1 MGTEEHKQSLID
13 EMSSANVSLFIDE
26 HLSEITEPSRIFYKF
41 EKFSTLEDNFV
52 GNVVLNIVKIDE
64 EKKKYITFRY
74 LKGRNKVRFP
84 PQIGAKGNPVFM
96 LFFERDARDM
106 QRLTGGN
113 ALFFRSRIRHAI
125 AATETKDISL
135 NFKGENISAQ
145 EITFK
150 PFTKTKLKNRVNR
163 YKTKEF
169 RVTMSNKIP
178 GYIYKIETFTK
189 DTQKANDI
197 VRETLT
203 FQGIKT
209 NKELREIYKERIVV
223 ISHEKN
229 NVFNFNF
236 FGIWRYDNIS
246 TKVNDFPTY
255 ARSEFVFACM
265 SSNANNRDFMAKCSC
280 AVDEI
285 AKEFPSKNMLKLKRL
300 RDSGKVL
307 VQGKL
312 LKVLDYQKKKWINYS
327 EHKQL
332 LSLNVFSSY

>member
-1 MGTEEHKQSLID
+1 MKLINVTIKNFFGLILSLNILFLLCGDLHSQDLDSNVDFSDAIDAEEKRSKWGTEEHKQSLID

-203 FQGIKT
+203 YQGIKT
-209 NKELREIYKERIVV
+209 NKELREIYK
-223 ISHEKN
+223 
-229 NVFNFNF
+229 
-236 FGIWRYDNIS
+236 
-246 TKVNDFPTY
+246 
-255 ARSEFVFACM
+255 
-265 SSNANNRDFMAKCSC
+265 
-280 AVDEI
+280 
-285 AKEFPSKNMLKLKRL
+285 KRK
-300 RDSGKVL
+300 DSGDK
-307 VQGKL
+307 
-312 LKVLDYQKKKWINYS
+312 S
-327 EHKQL
+327 
-332 LSLNVFSSY
+332 

>member
-1 MGTEEHKQSLID
+1 MKLINVTIKNFFGLILSLNILFLLCGDLHSQDVDSNVDFSDAIDAEEKRSKWGTEEHKQSLID

-41 EKFSTLEDNFV
+41 EKFSTLEDNFI

-64 EKKKYITFRY
+64 EKRKYITFRY

-125 AATETKDISL
+125 AATETKDISF

-150 PFTKTKLKNRVNR
+150 PFIKTKLKNRVNR

-209 NKELREIYKERIVV
+209 NKELREIYK
-223 ISHEKN
+223 
-229 NVFNFNF
+229 
-236 FGIWRYDNIS
+236 
-246 TKVNDFPTY
+246 
-255 ARSEFVFACM
+255 
-265 SSNANNRDFMAKCSC
+265 
-280 AVDEI
+280 
-285 AKEFPSKNMLKLKRL
+285 KRK
-300 RDSGKVL
+300 DSGDK
-307 VQGKL
+307 
-312 LKVLDYQKKKWINYS
+312 S
-327 EHKQL
+327 
-332 LSLNVFSSY
+332 